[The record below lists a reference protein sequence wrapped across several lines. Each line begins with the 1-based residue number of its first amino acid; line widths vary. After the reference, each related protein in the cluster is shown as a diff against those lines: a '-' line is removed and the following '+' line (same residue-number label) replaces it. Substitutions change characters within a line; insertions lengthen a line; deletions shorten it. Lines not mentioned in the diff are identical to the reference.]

1 MCELIV
7 KLGNGKEVPIDKV
20 TLSIIS
26 KYMRSMY
33 SLENLAKDLG
43 MDNWEEAYEFIKRLP
58 AWIAWMPSSFF
69 NYTKNRICQGS

>member
-7 KLGNGKEVPIDKV
+7 KLGSGKEIPIDKV

-33 SLENLAKDLG
+33 SLESLAKDLG
-43 MDNWEEAYEFIKRLP
+43 LDSWEEAYEFIKRLP

-69 NYTKNRICQGS
+69 NYTKERICKG